1 MRGLFSPF
9 LKPHPTGMTDEEL
22 IEQILDP
29 SNYPQT
35 PGWNNLGVF
44 RTVYEMELDLRRE
57 ARRRSLPRK
66 AIPLPWVRRNSD
78 VTRDRPVTRI
88 VGCEWWRNPAE
99 LH

>member
-1 MRGLFSPF
+1 
-9 LKPHPTGMTDEEL
+9 MTD
-22 IEQILDP
+22 
-29 SNYPQT
+29 
-35 PGWNNLGVF
+35 
-44 RTVYEMELDLRRE
+44 YEMELALRRE

-66 AIPLPWVRRNSD
+66 AIPWVRRNSD